1 MIYSYKEC
9 LQKYNTDYEI
19 RKILAKGQL
28 RKLRRGIYTDTEY
41 ESELAVIAKT
51 YPYAVFTMNSAFYY
65 HNLTDVIPDQYYLM
79 TNRGASHIKDPRVV
93 QIFENS
99 GNLMLGAEYI
109 EYNGIRILMYNKE
122 RMLVELLRNK
132 NKLPFDYYKEI
143 LGNYRNIIN
152 DLDIPEIQDYAYALP
167 KSGMIMEALQMEV
180 F

>member
-1 MIYSYKEC
+1 MLYSYSECLEKYGSKYNINKIVESGKLFKQEKGIYSDERYVPTV
-9 LQKYNTDYEI
+9 QIISHKYP
-19 RKILAKGQL
+19 K
-28 RKLRRGIYTDTEY
+28 
-41 ESELAVIAKT
+41 
-51 YPYAVFTMNSAFYY
+51 AVFTMNSAFYY

-167 KSGMIMEALQMEV
+167 KSGTIMEALQMEV

>member
-1 MIYSYKEC
+1 M
-9 LQKYNTDYEI
+9 Q
-19 RKILAKGQL
+19 AK
-28 RKLRRGIYTDTEY
+28 KLVNACFGAKKACTYCSIKRAIKLVKSTTI
-41 ESELAVIAKT
+41 ELFSK
-51 YPYAVFTMNSAFYY
+51 
-65 HNLTDVIPDQYYLM
+65 H
-79 TNRGASHIKDPRVV
+79 
-93 QIFENS
+93 
-99 GNLMLGAEYI
+99 YI
-109 EYNGIRILMYNKE
+109 EYNGIRIIMYNKE